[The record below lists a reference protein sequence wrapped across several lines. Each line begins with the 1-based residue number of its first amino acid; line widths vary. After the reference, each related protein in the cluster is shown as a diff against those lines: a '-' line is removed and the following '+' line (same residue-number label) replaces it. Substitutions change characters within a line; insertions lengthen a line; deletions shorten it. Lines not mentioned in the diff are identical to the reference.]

1 MYRSNERDLVYKFGE
16 YGPGYLARGPLV
28 DMGVIVLRPGD
39 DYPNHYHA
47 HAENLF
53 FTLEGEASLWSDC
66 RERFT
71 LRRGDLHRCDPWR
84 DALPGQRG
92 RRDLAGGVRARAPR
106 PRRHHQGGLAPG
118 PAKAA
123 GTRRM
128 RRAGR

>member
-1 MYRSNERDLVYKFGE
+1 VYRSNERDLVYKFGE

-71 LRRGDLHRCDPWR
+71 LRRGDLHRCDPGEMHYLVNEADATWR
-84 DALPGQRG
+84 AVFVRAPHDPTDTIKVAWLPG
-92 RRDLAGGVRARAPR
+92 
-106 PRRHHQGGLAPG
+106 
-118 PAKAA
+118 
-123 GTRRM
+123 
-128 RRAGR
+128 